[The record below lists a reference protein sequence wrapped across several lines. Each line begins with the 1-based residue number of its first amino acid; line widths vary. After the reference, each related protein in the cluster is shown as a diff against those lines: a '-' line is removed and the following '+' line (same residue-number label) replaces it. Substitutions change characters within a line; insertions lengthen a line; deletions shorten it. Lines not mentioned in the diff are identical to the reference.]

1 MVARIDATTN
11 PEQLDELLDPL
22 SALQLLH
29 IALASP
35 NAYKKVADNV
45 GKLWYSPEQKGLVQ
59 YYAALQLLREL
70 SLAERLEV
78 GNQSPAHASL
88 VADSLQCA
96 ATRMLRR
103 FGLRFAEVTHSGPG
117 FSPNNLDFFTPRG
130 KGNQVIKFLDLAGN
144 PANRSGIFV
153 LDCLPHHLVIPW
165 LQTDDSRMKINVIES
180 LTESLYW
187 TGHQIWIAY
196 PDLTLHRSS
205 ITTPHL
211 MPLPEDDLFPH
222 ISGTPEPPV
231 TRWTI
236 HGSGCITTANGAE
249 SVREL
254 NNSRVSGNGLF
265 RFPFQIA
272 QNDGSNIEDKEP
284 PKNSLVVAHVT
295 LCAAIYNHQIK
306 GRIMES
312 DPVGWRGQTSDP
324 GRRVDGASSPP
335 SGTLSNSTRGRG
347 IRGIAGSVRPVF
359 DNSSK
364 NHDGLRGQEQWAW
377 PFDDKMEWN
386 DGSIRTADRSE
397 QARAAPA
404 QRAGPSLKRLA
415 SNCAKQ
421 RARESH
427 SSAFIFASNP

>member
-35 NAYKKVADNV
+35 NAYKKVADHV
-45 GKLWYSPEQKGLVQ
+45 GKLWYSPEQKVQ

-103 FGLRFAEVTHSGPG
+103 FGLRFAEVQLLLLATWAVISGSCVAALTHSGPG

-211 MPLPEDDLFPH
+211 MPLPEDDRPTHQRAWKVLNKYTRRGYFFLLDDCDIPH
-222 ISGTPEPPV
+222 ICGVDYKCPATLRRTDDPGCLLIRFPPAPIQQGTPEPPV

-254 NNSRVSGNGLF
+254 NNLRVSGNGLF
-265 RFPFQIA
+265 RFPYA
-272 QNDGSNIEDKEP
+272 LE
-284 PKNSLVVAHVT
+284 
-295 LCAAIYNHQIK
+295 
-306 GRIMES
+306 R
-312 DPVGWRGQTSDP
+312 
-324 GRRVDGASSPP
+324 
-335 SGTLSNSTRGRG
+335 
-347 IRGIAGSVRPVF
+347 
-359 DNSSK
+359 
-364 NHDGLRGQEQWAW
+364 
-377 PFDDKMEWN
+377 
-386 DGSIRTADRSE
+386 
-397 QARAAPA
+397 
-404 QRAGPSLKRLA
+404 
-415 SNCAKQ
+415 
-421 RARESH
+421 
-427 SSAFIFASNP
+427 